1 MAPLADPNNASPVRW
16 HEDDV
21 DCALRHVAHALLVEP
36 GSIPRLDG
44 GDDPAPTARALEYL
58 RKRVG
63 VPRDM
68 DYEAA
73 RQFRAHLSH
82 AIDELVA

>member
-1 MAPLADPNNASPVRW
+1 M
-16 HEDDV
+16 
-21 DCALRHVAHALLVEP
+21 DCALRHVAQALLRAP
-36 GSIPRLDG
+36 GAIPRQDG

-82 AIDELVA
+82 AISELVA

>member
-1 MAPLADPNNASPVRW
+1 MGKKREKLK
-16 HEDDV
+16 
-21 DCALRHVAHALLVEP
+21 
-36 GSIPRLDG
+36 RLFVQNCRCLKST
-44 GDDPAPTARALEYL
+44 APTARALEYL

-73 RQFRAHLSH
+73 RQFRAHLSW
-82 AIDELVA
+82 AIDAVAA